1 MNKKNDLQFNLMSES
16 SFIGQ
21 SNIDIEEIVLATFV
35 NYPESYFKVADQLS
49 VREFSVTE
57 TRYIYLAI
65 KELSEVSKI
74 DIATVTDKLIQ
85 KKYTD
90 IVYKQKK
97 GFDLI
102 VMLNNICER
111 VESDMHL
118 QEHCR
123 ILNGYAKRR
132 ELNALGD
139 NIKVQCNEMVDPME
153 VINEI
158 TTAIVSIQEMGDIEE
173 FDINEENKKVYKSLD
188 PKKEGELEVK
198 TYINNVDKFIYCLEP
213 SELVIIGA
221 APSMGKTSF
230 ALEIFKNQIVND
242 IPAAFFSLEM
252 GTTQL
257 LNRMYAVES
266 EVSLSKMRT
275 RMLSQNERARINRTI
290 GGFETKK
297 FFIDDRARK
306 ISHIANK
313 IRKYVIRHKVKLA
326 IIDYLQLMTC
336 DMGRPNNREQEIS
349 IISRTLKELA
359 TELAIP
365 IIALSQINRAIHQR
379 SNKRPTLGDL
389 RESGSIEQDADMVIF
404 VHRPAYF
411 QIEESIPYVE
421 NAELI
426 FAKGRSTGVGTV
438 DIKFKSSMTKFI
450 SNEEEL
456 QTQSDSQGS
465 FPENGNLPT
474 SDSFDS

>member
-1 MNKKNDLQFNLMSES
+1 MNHKNDLQLNLMSES

-21 SNIDIEEIVLATFV
+21 SNIEIEENVLATFV

-49 VREFSVTE
+49 IREFSVTE
-57 TRYIYLAI
+57 TKYIYLAI

-74 DIATVTDKLIQ
+74 DLSTVTDKLTQ

-90 IVYKQKK
+90 IVRNKRN
-97 GFDLI
+97 GVDLI
-102 VMLNNICER
+102 IMLNEACER
-111 VESDMHL
+111 IGSDAHL
-118 QEHCR
+118 QEHCL

-132 ELNALGD
+132 ELVSLSD
-139 NIKVQCNEMVDPME
+139 NIRSQCNDMVDPME
-153 VINEI
+153 VINDI
-158 TTAIVSIQEMGDIEE
+158 STAVVDIQEMGDIEE

-188 PKKEGELEVK
+188 PKKEGELEVR
-198 TYINNVDKFIYCLEP
+198 TYIQAVDKFIYCLEG

-230 ALEIFKNQIVND
+230 ALEIFKNQITHGV
-242 IPAAFFSLEM
+242 PAAFFSLEM
-252 GTTQL
+252 GVTQL

-266 EVSLSKMRT
+266 EVPLSKMRT
-275 RMLSQNERARINRTI
+275 RQLSDDERSRINKTI
-290 GGFETKK
+290 GRFETEK

-306 ISHIANK
+306 VSHIANK

-336 DMGRPNNREQEIS
+336 DIGRPNNREQEIS

-359 TELAIP
+359 TELEIP
-365 IIALSQINRAIHQR
+365 IIALSQINRAIHAR
-379 SNKRPTLGDL
+379 TEKRPTLGDL
-389 RESGSIEQDADMVIF
+389 RESGSIEQDADMVMF

-411 QIEESIPYVE
+411 QIEEQIPYVE
-421 NAELI
+421 NAEII

-438 DIKFKSSMTKFI
+438 DVKFKSSMTKFI
-450 SNEEEL
+450 SNEEDVQAL
-456 QTQSDSQGS
+456 QNSQGS
-465 FPENGNLPT
+465 FPDNGNIPQ
-474 SDSFDS
+474 DNSFDS